1 MVGQLLQVV
10 LLLRELP
17 LELQKLLALALADRV
32 VLVGP
37 LAPLESVAARKPG
50 LLAFF
55 CLKKKKRKKNVFLS
69 TICPPS
75 PILVR
80 LRSLPSL

>member
-37 LAPLESVAARKPG
+37 LAPLESVAV
-50 LLAFF
+50 
-55 CLKKKKRKKNVFLS
+55 KREKGGR
-69 TICPPS
+69 TPD
-75 PILVR
+75 R
-80 LRSLPSL
+80 

>member
-1 MVGQLLQVV
+1 MLGQLLQVV
-10 LLLRELP
+10 LLLSELL
-17 LELQKLLALALADRV
+17 LELDQLLALALADRE
-32 VLVGP
+32 VLAGP

-69 TICPPS
+69 TICPQAPS
-75 PILVR
+75 
-80 LRSLPSL
+80 